1 MSSKKGW
8 PSLRRPARPSRAAA
22 DLQIHRNTA
31 LRWRHRFLRGL
42 KAGRTARRRGA
53 KAGKAGLSNELVCV
67 LVARDRS
74 GQTLD
79 GVMGRG
85 QMTQGHA
92 GRRTAERTGQGCAT
106 GEGHKQPDLSLLCA
120 GSANC
125 PRCHQPE
132 RRRARQGCRPC
143 PERQCLSRSFQAV
156 AAPLSRRCHRVYPDN
171 YLGWLRALDGHHA
184 DSGQAVLTTALGRFP
199 HPTVT

>member
-92 GRRTAERTGQGCAT
+92 GRRTAERAGQGGGT
-106 GEGHKQPDLSLLCA
+106 GEGQATRPITTL
-120 GSANC
+120 
-125 PRCHQPE
+125 
-132 RRRARQGCRPC
+132 RRKRK
-143 PERQCLSRSFQAV
+143 L
-156 AAPLSRRCHRVYPDN
+156 
-171 YLGWLRALDGHHA
+171 
-184 DSGQAVLTTALGRFP
+184 
-199 HPTVT
+199 PTMPST